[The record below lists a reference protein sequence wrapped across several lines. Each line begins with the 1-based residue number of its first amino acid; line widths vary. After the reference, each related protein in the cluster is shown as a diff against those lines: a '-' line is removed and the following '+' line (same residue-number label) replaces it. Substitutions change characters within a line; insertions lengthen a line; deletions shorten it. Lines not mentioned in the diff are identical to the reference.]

1 MALTSLTLA
10 EAADLIAA
18 RKLSPVELTEAHL
31 SRIEALDPKLTAFI
45 TVTPEL
51 ALRQAREAERAIG
64 RGEYRGPLHGAP
76 LALKDL
82 FDTQGVRTTAGGKFF
97 AERLPEADSIVWQR
111 LSAAGAILL
120 GKLNMHEWALGVT
133 TINPHYGTCKNPWA
147 LDRITGGSSG
157 GSGAALAAQLCL
169 GSMGSDT
176 GGSIRIPS
184 SLCGTV
190 GLKPTYGRVSVRGV
204 IPLSW
209 NLDHTGPMGRRVRDV
224 ALLLQAVAGYDPDDA
239 FSVNAPTDDYGAAL
253 EGGVRGWRVALA
265 TGSHFADADA
275 EVLSA
280 VREAARAF
288 EQLGAT
294 VVETEFPGGQEAW
307 AANGIMTPADAAA
320 YHRERLQTRPE
331 GFGADLLKRLQR
343 GASFSSTEYALA
355 RHTQSRLRRQFEKFF
370 DGFDLLLTP
379 TTPIPAPVAEGLNSV
394 ETAPVLTRFVAPF
407 NLTGLP
413 ALSLPCGF
421 TESGLPIGLQIVSH
435 PWAEARVLRAGY
447 AFEQATEWRRRTP
460 PL

>member
-1 MALTSLTLA
+1 MDLTSLTLA

-18 RKLSPVELTEAHL
+18 RKLSPVELTEAYL

-51 ALRQAREAERAIG
+51 ALRQARQAEQAIG

-97 AERLPEADSIVWQR
+97 ADRVPEADSVVWQR
-111 LSAAGAILL
+111 LSAAGAVLL

-133 TINPHYGTCKNPWA
+133 TINPHYGTCKNPWG

-209 NLDHTGPMGRRVRDV
+209 NLDHIGPMGRRVRDV

-239 FSVNAPTDDYGAAL
+239 FSANAPTDDYGAAL

-265 TGSHFADADA
+265 TDSHFADADA

-288 EQLGAT
+288 EQLGAA
-294 VVETEFPGGQEAW
+294 VVETEFPGGREAW
-307 AANGIMTPADAAA
+307 AANGVMTPADAAA

-331 GFGADLLKRLQR
+331 DFGADLLKRLQR

-370 DGFDLLLTP
+370 NGFDLLLTP
-379 TTPIPAPVAEGLNSV
+379 TTPIPAPMAQGLNSV

-421 TESGLPIGLQIVSH
+421 TESGLPIGLQIVSR